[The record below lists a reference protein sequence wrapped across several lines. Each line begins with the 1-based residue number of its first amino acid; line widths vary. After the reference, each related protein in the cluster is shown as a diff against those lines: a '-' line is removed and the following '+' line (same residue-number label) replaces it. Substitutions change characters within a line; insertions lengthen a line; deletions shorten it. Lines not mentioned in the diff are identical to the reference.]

1 MSVLFLSMPIR
12 PMCRRFLWTSC
23 WSVWRKNRKLNWR
36 KKRAGTAKLSSWSLV
51 GPSRG
56 LNYHILFIFTLM
68 SKLACIQDWNYVGK
82 WFYISLQNCLG
93 PRSMEQRRSA
103 SAWVLATTGG
113 KFIRY
118 VHYVWY
124 VLYICSSCVS
134 IKHFSLISLSYTLPT
149 MQSIVDQSCNCM
161 PPSHLIQILSFA
173 ERQNEYYSQEEFWVT
188 VKETGKKIEST
199 SYSEIQTQE
208 REAPI
213 L

>member
-1 MSVLFLSMPIR
+1 MGFDAFEPFVGSSPSSGSNHVNPVPWIVPTLNHIHPHPIDSSPFQSMSVLFLSMPIR

-23 WSVWRKNRKLNWR
+23 WSVWRKNRKLNSR

-68 SKLACIQDWNYVGK
+68 SKLPCIQDWNCVGK

-93 PRSMEQRRSA
+93 PRSLEQRRSA

-124 VLYICSSCVS
+124 ILYIYVHLVLALN
-134 IKHFSLISLSYTLPT
+134 IFHLSAYHIPYLPCR
-149 MQSIVDQSCNCM
+149 V
-161 PPSHLIQILSFA
+161 
-173 ERQNEYYSQEEFWVT
+173 
-188 VKETGKKIEST
+188 
-199 SYSEIQTQE
+199 
-208 REAPI
+208 
-213 L
+213 